1 MEARMSDKNLFY
13 RNEYIQKLEKWSNSP
28 DLVKIITGVR
38 RCGKSKLLEIF
49 QNKLLEEKK
58 ISKDQII
65 SINLEDQIIAQKI
78 GLSLN
83 KDAFLDNFE
92 TLLKYVIDKIQPNK
106 INYVF
111 IDEIQLLNNWQQVAN
126 TLRLQNNVDVY
137 LTGSNAYMFSSDL
150 SNFFGGRYVE
160 IKMQPYSFTEYYGAY
175 ILANENNGKSRQE
188 VLTKDSINDIYLKY
202 IQNSGFPQTVNLLWD
217 RQMIEDY
224 LRDVVYNNTLQK
236 DIIKRFN
243 IKNSQN
249 LESVILYLF
258 DNIGSET
265 SLRGIENALKNAG
278 IKVSVPDI
286 SKYIKGL
293 LDSYL
298 LYECKRYNIKG
309 KQILNGNSKYFV
321 ADLGLRKTLLV
332 NKKND
337 VDKGHIL
344 ENLVYLELLRRGYKV
359 SFGHIYKYF
368 VNELGKKDRVALE
381 VDFVA
386 QKEGVIEYYQVAYN
400 AFTEKG
406 NILDREIEPLKRIGD
421 NYPKYILSMD
431 LGNEDMN
438 GIKRQNVLDWLMEFK
453 M

>member
-1 MEARMSDKNLFY
+1 MSYDKNLFY
-13 RNEYIQKLEKWSNSP
+13 RNEYIQKLERWSSSP

-58 ISKDQII
+58 ITKEQII
-65 SINLEDQIIAQKI
+65 SINLEDQLKVQEI

-83 KDAFLDNFE
+83 KDGFLDNFE
-92 TLLKYVIDKIQPNK
+92 ILLKFIMGKIQQNK
-106 INYVF
+106 MNYVF

-160 IKMQPYSFTEYYGAY
+160 IKMQPYSFAEYYGAY
-175 ILANENNGKSRQE
+175 MLVNENSGKLKQE
-188 VLTKDSINDIYLKY
+188 VLTKDSMNDIYLKY
-202 IQNSGFPQTVNLLWD
+202 IKDSGFPQTVNLLWD

-243 IKNSQN
+243 IKNPRN
-249 LESVILYLF
+249 LENVILYIF

-265 SLRGIENALKNAG
+265 SLRGISNALKNMG
-278 IKVSVPDI
+278 IKISVPDI
-286 SKYIKGL
+286 SKYIKCL

-321 ADLGLRKTLLV
+321 VDVGLRNTLLV
-332 NKKND
+332 NRKYTE
-337 VDKGHIL
+337 DKGHML

-359 SFGHIYKYF
+359 SFGKISKYIK
-368 VNELGKKDRVALE
+368 NKEGKTERSSIE
-381 VDFVA
+381 VDFVT
-386 QKEGVIEYYQVAYN
+386 QKDSIIEYYQVAYTVKESTDTLN
-400 AFTEKG
+400 
-406 NILDREIEPLKRIGD
+406 RELRPLKEIND
-421 NYPKYILSMD
+421 NYQKYILSMD
-431 LGNEDMN
+431 IGSEDIN
-438 GIKRQNVLDWLMEFK
+438 GIKRQNVLDWLMMFK
-453 M
+453 D

>member
-1 MEARMSDKNLFY
+1 MSYDKNLFY

-49 QNKLLEEKK
+49 QNQLLEEKK

-65 SINLEDQIIAQKI
+65 SINLEDQLKVQEI

-83 KDAFLDNFE
+83 KDGFLDSFE
-92 TLLKYVIDKIQPNK
+92 TLLNFIVSKIQPNK
-106 INYVF
+106 MNYVF

-126 TLRLQNNVDVY
+126 TLRLQDNVDVY

-160 IKMQPYSFTEYYGAY
+160 IKMQPYSFAEYYGAY
-175 ILANENNGKSRQE
+175 LLTNENNGKSKQE

-202 IQNSGFPQTVNLLWD
+202 IQNSGFPQTVNLFWD
-217 RQMIEDY
+217 RQIIEDY
-224 LRDVVYNNTLQK
+224 LKDVVYNNTLQK

-243 IKNSQN
+243 IKNPKN
-249 LESVILYLF
+249 LENVILYIF

-265 SLRGIENALKNAG
+265 SLRGIANALKNTG
-278 IKVSVPDI
+278 IKISVPDI

-321 ADLGLRKTLLV
+321 VDIGLRNTLLA
-332 NKKND
+332 NRKYTE
-337 VDKGHIL
+337 DKGHML

-359 SFGHIYKYF
+359 SFGQISKYIK
-368 VNELGKKDRVALE
+368 NKEGKTERVSIE

-386 QKEGVIEYYQVAYN
+386 QKDNIVEYYQVAYYVN
-400 AFTEKG
+400 ESTDTL
-406 NILDREIEPLKRIGD
+406 NREFRPLKEIND

-431 LGNEDMN
+431 IGSEDIN
-438 GIKRQNVLDWLMEFK
+438 GIKRQNVLDWLMMFEN
-453 M
+453 